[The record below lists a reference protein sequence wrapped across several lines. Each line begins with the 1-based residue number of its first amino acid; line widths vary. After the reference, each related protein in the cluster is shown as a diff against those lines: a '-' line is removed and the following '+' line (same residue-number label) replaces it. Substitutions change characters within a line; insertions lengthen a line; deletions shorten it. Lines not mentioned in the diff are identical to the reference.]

1 MALSLQEER
10 RQYGDAKNSNFVEIF
25 KGTNLVC
32 SIRTCMQRLIS
43 SDDSLSQPLS
53 HSLLSF
59 LVIRYVTVTAMEFQL
74 TDVDGQRLY
83 LLLLPAGWHVQSFLG
98 KYDRLVSSLN
108 SFTDTTL
115 TPRIIGLVGI
125 LGAFFTSDQFGRRPI
140 ALAAACTLSASLLAI
155 GIMSQ
160 LPSTTARSTALISFM
175 CLWAFGF
182 NSGVSPVGT
191 SSTHLIWLPAESQ
204 VPLTRVKRRLH
215 VFVPRPTVCR
225 TFPFIASYANADFV
239 GKLPPN
245 PFHWYSIIPSHSCWP
260 SGTSKLLSYS
270 LEHVP

>member
-10 RQYGDAKNSNFVEIF
+10 RQYGDAKSSNFVEIF

-32 SIRTCMQRLIS
+32 LIQRSVQQLMN

-59 LVIRYVTVTAMEFQL
+59 LVIRYVTVTAMKVQL
-74 TDVDGQRLY
+74 THVDGQRLY
-83 LLLLPAGWHVQSFLG
+83 LLLLPARGHVQSFLG
-98 KYDRLVSSLN
+98 EYDRLVSSLN
-108 SFTDTTL
+108 VFTNTAH
-115 TPRIIGLVGI
+115 TPSIIGLVGI

-191 SSTHLIWLPAESQ
+191 SSTHLIWLPAYYQ
-204 VPLTRVKRRLH
+204 DPLIRVKRRLR
-215 VFVPRPTVCR
+215 VFVLRLTVCR
-225 TFPFIASYANADFV
+225 MSPFLT
-239 GKLPPN
+239 K
-245 PFHWYSIIPSHSCWP
+245 HEQC
-260 SGTSKLLSYS
+260 
-270 LEHVP
+270 